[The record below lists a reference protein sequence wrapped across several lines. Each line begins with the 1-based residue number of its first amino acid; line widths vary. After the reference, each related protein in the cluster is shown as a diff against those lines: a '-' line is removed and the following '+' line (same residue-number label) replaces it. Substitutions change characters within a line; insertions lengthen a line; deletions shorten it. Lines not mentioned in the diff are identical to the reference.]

1 MPVRPDT
8 FKSPPFSMADLAVV
22 VPSHKRVDC
31 LEVCLSSLARFGE
44 PGLQVL
50 VVDDG
55 SAEGRVTGCASRF
68 SGVRVVRNEHPL
80 GFAKAANLGMRM
92 ANRPVVQLLNDD
104 ARVSRGW
111 AEPAL
116 ARFADQ
122 RVGAVAPLVIM
133 DGAETGRVDSAGD
146 RFTLAGIAGK
156 RGHGKARNTEG
167 FQDSGRG
174 RGRWVLGASASSA
187 FYRVEALRQVN
198 YLDEGFGAYFE
209 DVDLSLRLNR
219 AGWRVWHEP
228 ASLIHH
234 RVSSSYGLKP
244 SSEVLRMQARNEER
258 LFWRHMPPPWL
269 FAGAPI
275 HLAALCA
282 KAVRNWQRG
291 TLRPFLQ
298 GKRDAW
304 AEALQ
309 GNRGPKSKS
318 GGRVNPWA
326 WNLDLW

>member
-1 MPVRPDT
+1 MRPEPV
-8 FKSPPFSMADLAVV
+8 KSPPFSTSDLAVV
-22 VPSHKRVDC
+22 VPSHSRVDC
-31 LEVCLSSLARFGE
+31 LEVCLASLARFGGT
-44 PGLQVL
+44 GLQVL

-55 SAEGRVTGCASRF
+55 SSEGLVTACANRF
-68 SGVRVVRNEHPL
+68 SGVRVVRNELPL

-92 ANRPVVQLLNDD
+92 ANRPVIQLLNDD

-116 ARFADQ
+116 ARFANPK
-122 RVGAVAPLVIM
+122 VGAVAPLVLM
-133 DGAETGRVDSAGD
+133 EGTDTGRIDSAGD

-156 RGHGKARNTEG
+156 RGHGKARNFSG
-167 FQDSGRG
+167 FQCSGQG

-187 FYRVEALRQVN
+187 FYRLEALRRVN
-198 YLDEGFGAYFE
+198 FLDEGFGAYFE

-234 RVSSSYGLKP
+234 RVSSSYGPKP
-244 SSEVLRMQARNEER
+244 SAEVLRMQARNEER
-258 LFWRHMPPPWL
+258 LFWRHMPFPWIL
-269 FAGAPI
+269 AGAPI

-282 KAVRNWQRG
+282 KAVRNWHRG

-298 GKRDAW
+298 GKWDAW
-304 AEALQ
+304 SEAV
-309 GNRGPKSKS
+309 RGIGVPERKPC
-318 GGRVNPWA
+318 GRVNPWA